1 MLLKLCFHAHCLVAR
16 FPGCP
21 TLRGW
26 KSYSG
31 SSSAISFNL
40 FRHNLVNCNS
50 KCRVRFFLRRFLQH
64 LVCKNRGTNRSMA
77 PPGHFR

>member
-1 MLLKLCFHAHCLVAR
+1 MPTVWWPGSRDVLRSEGKLR
-16 FPGCP
+16 
-21 TLRGW
+21 W